1 MIVGDVPVKKCC
13 GSGWLFIIRV
23 GGDATVWVEFY
34 VVSLN
39 KFSFTKCLSF
49 LLVYS
54 LRTCKVVLDSDTVFK
69 TQF

>member
-1 MIVGDVPVKKCC
+1 VIVGDVPVKKCC

-39 KFSFTKCLSF
+39 KFSFTKKKKKKKKKKNRCSLSVF
-49 LLVYS
+49 LELHPS
-54 LRTCKVVLDSDTVFK
+54 VLHL
-69 TQF
+69 